1 MAFEVPDALHYLET
15 HEWTD
20 IDDGVATIGIT
31 EFAQDELGD
40 VVYVEL
46 PSVGDELEAGEQF
59 GSIESLKAVSDLYT
73 AAGGEVVAVNEELHD
88 SPELIN
94 EDPYGDGWMIKI
106 ERSGAELAETLSA
119 EEYREQT
126 A

>member
-1 MAFEVPDALHYLET
+1 MAFEVPEALQYLET

-46 PSVGDELEAGEQF
+46 PSVGDELEPSEQF

-73 AAGGEVVAVNEELHD
+73 AAGGEVVAVNEELRD
-88 SPELIN
+88 APELIN
-94 EDPYGDGWMIKI
+94 EDPYGDGWMLKI
-106 ERSGAELAETLSA
+106 ERSDAELAETLSA